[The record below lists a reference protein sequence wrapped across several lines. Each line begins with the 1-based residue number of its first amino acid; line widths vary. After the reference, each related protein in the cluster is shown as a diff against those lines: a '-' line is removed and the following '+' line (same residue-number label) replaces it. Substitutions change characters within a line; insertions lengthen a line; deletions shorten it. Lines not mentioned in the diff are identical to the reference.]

1 MPGTNALAAPLPTT
15 PQPHTP
21 LFLPPLLRLPLRR
34 SLLLPRH
41 PHPILQFIHHLV
53 RQLPP
58 HTAPRPRQELH
69 YRLLC
74 LCWGTPGDSRIS
86 IPSLSE

>member
-1 MPGTNALAAPLPTT
+1 MPGTNANSSPLTT
-15 PQPHTP
+15 TSQPHTA

-53 RQLPP
+53 RQLAPN
-58 HTAPRPRQELH
+58 TASRP
-69 YRLLC
+69 
-74 LCWGTPGDSRIS
+74 S
-86 IPSLSE
+86 